1 MGKIWKFWSL
11 VEEESTRWHAA
22 AAHLFWGSCSAAA
35 VCAPLVAAKDALL
48 KCLAS
53 FFVVVLP
60 ASCSSYSI
68 FSLLI
73 KKQKPSLDDL
83 NGAASAEIQYV
94 LYFWA
99 PPSYRIWSV
108 CLGRVDQLRT
118 DTRALCAVLYIRIIR
133 ENRGATDTYILVITR
148 TRKLNACSACQLS
161 GN

>member
-60 ASCSSYSI
+60 ASSSSSK

-83 NGAASAEIQYV
+83 NGAASAEIQSV

-118 DTRALCAVLYIRIIR
+118 DTRALCAVLYIRIIG